1 MRSYSIAPL
10 PLSRLA
16 SSPSSSPGTGVG
28 SNDLAT
34 NPLGCFKKEEIP
46 QAKGWYMHSELQSRA
61 QFSMWAVMS
70 APLLISADV
79 GQVSNYTLTTWGNEE
94 IIAVSQVHVTTD
106 T

>member
-1 MRSYSIAPL
+1 
-10 PLSRLA
+10 
-16 SSPSSSPGTGVG
+16 
-28 SNDLAT
+28 
-34 NPLGCFKKEEIP
+34 
-46 QAKGWYMHSELQSRA
+46 MHSELQSRA